1 MSRIKEPSTWASFA
15 GMWLAAAQYVPVDI
29 LPKWCAV
36 GMAAVSAVAGIVLRE
51 TGAGEVVNGDVQ
63 VSKQPSVTVVN
74 ANVQARGRYGN
85 D

>member
-1 MSRIKEPSTWASFA
+1 MRRIKEPSTWASFA

-36 GMAAVSAVAGIVLRE
+36 GMAAVSAVAGVVMRE
-51 TGAGEVVNGDVQ
+51 SGGVVAGNVEVM
-63 VSKQPSVTVVN
+63 KQPSVTVVN
-74 ANVQARGRYGN
+74 ANVQARGQYGN

>member
-1 MSRIKEPSTWASFA
+1 MSRIKEPSTWASLA
-15 GMWLAAAQYVPVDI
+15 GMWLAVAQYVPVDI

-51 TGAGEVVNGDVQ
+51 TGGVVNGDVQ

-74 ANVQARGRYGN
+74 ANVQARGQYGN